1 MKIFK
6 VLLLVPMLAAC
17 ASEKQVSH
25 KVTPR
30 VSATTNNQIPTGAY
44 KTLRVSQQRRLKIVN
59 APNWMDTTI
68 NAKVLQWY
76 PEFIVA
82 QGEITGQLTKCQG
95 MTTERANRLYT
106 LQVEW
111 LELANLDQTVDESGI
126 FDEAGF
132 GRMLDIFNKAYR
144 GGKTLPYLK
153 SVCNEYLDDFET
165 DILDFKTNP
174 PS

>member
-1 MKIFK
+1 
-6 VLLLVPMLAAC
+6 
-17 ASEKQVSH
+17 
-25 KVTPR
+25 
-30 VSATTNNQIPTGAY
+30 
-44 KTLRVSQQRRLKIVN
+44 
-59 APNWMDTTI
+59 MDTKI
-68 NAKVLQWY
+68 NAKMFQWY
-76 PEFIVA
+76 PEFIVV

-144 GGKTLPYLK
+144 GGKTLPHLK
-153 SVCNEYLDDFET
+153 SVCDEYLDDFET

-174 PS
+174 LS